1 MIIYDSNGSE
11 LLDVSVDDASF
22 RHHAIKGDHTLTL
35 KYSLPE
41 HVELPRGAWCEY
53 QGERYELLNPE
64 AIKMHHTRNF
74 EYTVLFEARQSRLK
88 LWKFRNNVDGR
99 LKFPLT
105 ATPREHL
112 EMLVANLN
120 ARDTGWMVGDCI
132 DTPEKLVSYDHNS
145 CWDALGKMAQ
155 EFATEWEIADKRIS
169 LRKVEYNKE
178 NPLSLAYGFGKGL
191 KTGVGRA
198 SSGKTPAEI
207 LYVQGGDRNI
217 DQTKYGAKTL
227 HMPKGQTIAFD
238 GSKFEGEEG
247 FVSAN
252 ARRYKAD
259 AEGQSISRADKAL
272 ETKAEDSISATE
284 IYPSRIGVVGSVV
297 AVNTEKNFY
306 DVIDATIPDSL
317 DFEKELIAGETMTIA
332 FQSGQLA
339 GREFEVKYR
348 HRADSVRRKAA
359 KRFEIIPQE
368 IDGVTMPSETFKPKA
383 GDKYAVF
390 HVSLPKAYIADNTTR
405 TGAEWELFKYAVRHL
420 YENEDQKY
428 TFTGEL
434 DGIWAKRDWV
444 NIGGRLILGGYVSF
458 RDDSFARDG
467 VLLRILGIK
476 DFVNAPHSPILELS
490 NDVASTS
497 FSGGLQKIKD
507 DEAIVE
513 EYHKDAIQFT
523 KRRFRDAKET
533 AVALIEAALDGFTG
547 KITPIVVQ
555 TMQLLVGDESLQF
568 RFVDNRTAPKKVEHK
583 VVYNK
588 ATRQLVLPAG
598 TIQHLTM
605 GIKTLSASHAPSEYK
620 YWDIQAL
627 TSARLDSPEK
637 SYYVYARVD
646 ANGTSGTFRLEERA
660 RRVDS
665 EAGAYWLLLGLLS
678 AESDG
683 ERSFSTVYGFTEILP
698 GQIRTEKIATPDGSA
713 YFDLVSGI
721 IASKMIR
728 FIHPDGSEH
737 PYHHNDYLH
746 KAIADGSTDIL
757 GGLLLASLIGAK
769 DSKGIVRSY
778 LAGDMAK
785 PAFAAGVTEFGKP
798 AEKAVT
804 EINHDGTGH
813 IGNMHIDEGGSVITF
828 ASSTQGGATVRIGGS
843 QSSLNDLI
851 NSSEQDSST
860 TRIVKRTVYQQLTFE
875 REERVLE
882 IERFGLNVQNDGSSI
897 YMEVPW
903 NISVEHYNTNS
914 QKIISYAIVK
924 VQIVNSAEEVV
935 YENVEYLSSGNYGT
949 HYSSVTYPLLVQKF
963 GISKGLY
970 TVSITARVRTEFEPG
985 SPMAPP
991 PAYTVF
997 KSEEFA
1003 LICRVMGMNESVR
1016 ESVFS
1021 NKGVCIFFGRKRFLF
1036 INGEGGDRDIFMT
1049 VHGNTDM
1056 PGVLFSG
1063 DFWPSDYNGGNV
1075 WSEDSFGALFPN
1087 GLYCE
1092 RVGFGQY
1099 KIKHNLGRSNY
1110 TVQVCPIYRTGY
1122 EPSNDVMARVEF
1134 KGENSF
1140 NVVTGVGNEKSNYV
1154 PFSVLIIGANYKE

>member
-1 MIIYDSNGSE
+1 
-11 LLDVSVDDASF
+11 
-22 RHHAIKGDHTLTL
+22 
-35 KYSLPE
+35 
-41 HVELPRGAWCEY
+41 
-53 QGERYELLNPE
+53 
-64 AIKMHHTRNF
+64 
-74 EYTVLFEARQSRLK
+74 
-88 LWKFRNNVDGR
+88 
-99 LKFPLT
+99 
-105 ATPREHL
+105 
-112 EMLVANLN
+112 
-120 ARDTGWMVGDCI
+120 
-132 DTPEKLVSYDHNS
+132 
-145 CWDALGKMAQ
+145 
-155 EFATEWEIADKRIS
+155 
-169 LRKVEYNKE
+169 
-178 NPLSLAYGFGKGL
+178 
-191 KTGVGRA
+191 
-198 SSGKTPAEI
+198 
-207 LYVQGGDRNI
+207 
-217 DQTKYGAKTL
+217 
-227 HMPKGQTIAFD
+227 
-238 GSKFEGEEG
+238 
-247 FVSAN
+247 
-252 ARRYKAD
+252 
-259 AEGQSISRADKAL
+259 
-272 ETKAEDSISATE
+272 
-284 IYPSRIGVVGSVV
+284 
-297 AVNTEKNFY
+297 
-306 DVIDATIPDSL
+306 
-317 DFEKELIAGETMTIA
+317 
-332 FQSGQLA
+332 
-339 GREFEVKYR
+339 
-348 HRADSVRRKAA
+348 
-359 KRFEIIPQE
+359 
-368 IDGVTMPSETFKPKA
+368 
-383 GDKYAVF
+383 
-390 HVSLPKAYIADNTTR
+390 
-405 TGAEWELFKYAVRHL
+405 
-420 YENEDQKY
+420 
-428 TFTGEL
+428 
-434 DGIWAKRDWV
+434 
-444 NIGGRLILGGYVSF
+444 
-458 RDDSFARDG
+458 
-467 VLLRILGIK
+467 
-476 DFVNAPHSPILELS
+476 
-490 NDVASTS
+490 
-497 FSGGLQKIKD
+497 
-507 DEAIVE
+507 
-513 EYHKDAIQFT
+513 
-523 KRRFRDAKET
+523 
-533 AVALIEAALDGFTG
+533 
-547 KITPIVVQ
+547 
-555 TMQLLVGDESLQF
+555 MQLLVGDESLQF

-588 ATRQLVLPAG
+588 ATRQLILPAG

-678 AESDG
+678 TESDG

-882 IERFGLNVQNDGSSI
+882 IERFGLNVQNDGSAI

-997 KSEEFA
+997 KSEEFT

-1036 INGEGGDRDIFMT
+1036 INGEGGDRDIFMA

-1140 NVVTGVGNEKSNYV
+1140 NVVTGAGNDKSNYV

>member
-11 LLDVSVDDASF
+11 LLDVAVDDASF
-22 RHHAIKGDHTLTL
+22 RHRAIKGDHTLTL

-74 EYTVLFEARQSRLK
+74 EYTVVFEARQSRLK

-198 SSGKTPAEI
+198 SSGKTPTEI

-297 AVNTEKNFY
+297 AVNTAKNFY
-306 DVIDATIPDSL
+306 DVIDATIPDLL

-588 ATRQLVLPAG
+588 ATRQLILPAG

-678 AESDG
+678 TESDG
-683 ERSFSTVYGFTEILP
+683 ERSFSAVYGFTEILP

-882 IERFGLNVQNDGSSI
+882 IERFGLNVQNDGSAI

-1036 INGEGGDRDIFMT
+1036 INGEGGDRDIFMA

-1140 NVVTGVGNEKSNYV
+1140 NVVTGAGNDKSNYV

>member
-1 MIIYDSNGSE
+1 
-11 LLDVSVDDASF
+11 
-22 RHHAIKGDHTLTL
+22 
-35 KYSLPE
+35 
-41 HVELPRGAWCEY
+41 
-53 QGERYELLNPE
+53 
-64 AIKMHHTRNF
+64 
-74 EYTVLFEARQSRLK
+74 
-88 LWKFRNNVDGR
+88 
-99 LKFPLT
+99 
-105 ATPREHL
+105 
-112 EMLVANLN
+112 
-120 ARDTGWMVGDCI
+120 
-132 DTPEKLVSYDHNS
+132 
-145 CWDALGKMAQ
+145 
-155 EFATEWEIADKRIS
+155 
-169 LRKVEYNKE
+169 
-178 NPLSLAYGFGKGL
+178 
-191 KTGVGRA
+191 
-198 SSGKTPAEI
+198 
-207 LYVQGGDRNI
+207 
-217 DQTKYGAKTL
+217 
-227 HMPKGQTIAFD
+227 
-238 GSKFEGEEG
+238 
-247 FVSAN
+247 
-252 ARRYKAD
+252 
-259 AEGQSISRADKAL
+259 
-272 ETKAEDSISATE
+272 
-284 IYPSRIGVVGSVV
+284 
-297 AVNTEKNFY
+297 
-306 DVIDATIPDSL
+306 
-317 DFEKELIAGETMTIA
+317 
-332 FQSGQLA
+332 
-339 GREFEVKYR
+339 
-348 HRADSVRRKAA
+348 
-359 KRFEIIPQE
+359 
-368 IDGVTMPSETFKPKA
+368 
-383 GDKYAVF
+383 
-390 HVSLPKAYIADNTTR
+390 
-405 TGAEWELFKYAVRHL
+405 
-420 YENEDQKY
+420 
-428 TFTGEL
+428 
-434 DGIWAKRDWV
+434 
-444 NIGGRLILGGYVSF
+444 
-458 RDDSFARDG
+458 
-467 VLLRILGIK
+467 
-476 DFVNAPHSPILELS
+476 
-490 NDVASTS
+490 
-497 FSGGLQKIKD
+497 
-507 DEAIVE
+507 
-513 EYHKDAIQFT
+513 
-523 KRRFRDAKET
+523 
-533 AVALIEAALDGFTG
+533 
-547 KITPIVVQ
+547 
-555 TMQLLVGDESLQF
+555 
-568 RFVDNRTAPKKVEHK
+568 
-583 VVYNK
+583 
-588 ATRQLVLPAG
+588 
-598 TIQHLTM
+598 
-605 GIKTLSASHAPSEYK
+605 
-620 YWDIQAL
+620 
-627 TSARLDSPEK
+627 
-637 SYYVYARVD
+637 
-646 ANGTSGTFRLEERA
+646 
-660 RRVDS
+660 
-665 EAGAYWLLLGLLS
+665 
-678 AESDG
+678 
-683 ERSFSTVYGFTEILP
+683 
-698 GQIRTEKIATPDGSA
+698 
-713 YFDLVSGI
+713 
-721 IASKMIR
+721 MIR

-882 IERFGLNVQNDGSSI
+882 IERFGLNVQNDGSAI

-997 KSEEFA
+997 KSEEFT

-1021 NKGVCIFFGRKRFLF
+1021 NKCVCIFFGRKRFLF
-1036 INGEGGDRDIFMT
+1036 INGEGGDRDIFMA

-1140 NVVTGVGNEKSNYV
+1140 NVVTGAGNDKSNYV